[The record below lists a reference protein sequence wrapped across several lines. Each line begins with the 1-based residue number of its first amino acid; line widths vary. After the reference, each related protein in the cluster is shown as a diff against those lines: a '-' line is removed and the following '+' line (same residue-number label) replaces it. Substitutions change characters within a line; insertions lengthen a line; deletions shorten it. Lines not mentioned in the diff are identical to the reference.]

1 MRVLVTGSEGF
12 IGKRLVPELH
22 VKGHEVTRWDRTLDP
37 KLMDLVSPQGLRY
50 ALSACDAVVHLA
62 ANADVRGGWSDPT
75 KDLHVNV
82 VATHNLLEAMRK
94 TETRRLVFASSAAV
108 YGEGKGRRQDVPGW
122 PKPVIPV
129 RETWHAK
136 QTSLYGASKLAAE
149 AFIGAYVEAGH
160 LSASVL
166 RFVSLLG
173 PGYAH
178 GHVVDFVKRLRED
191 PTSLEIL
198 GFGTTE
204 RSYVDV
210 DDAVQ
215 AICLVLEGDPGW
227 EVLNVGTDHTL
238 TSKDSARLI
247 CDYLGVDPEFSFT
260 GESWR
265 GDHDILLDATQLR
278 KRGWSPRYT
287 IRESLTRTLE
297 AL

>member
-12 IGKRLVPELH
+12 LGQRLCVALY
-22 VKGHEVTRWDRTLDP
+22 VDGHDVTRWDKALDP
-37 KLMDLVSPQGLRY
+37 KLMDLVNPQGLRY
-50 ALSACDAVVHLA
+50 ALSACDVVVHLA

-75 KDLHVNV
+75 KDLHSGV

-94 TETRRLVFASSAAV
+94 TETRRLIYASSAAV
-108 YGEGKGRRQDVPGW
+108 YGEAPT
-122 PKPVIPV
+122 PT
-129 RETWHAK
+129 RETWCAQ

-160 LSASVL
+160 LSATVL

-178 GHVVDFVKRLRED
+178 GHVVDFVQRLKSD
-191 PTSLEIL
+191 PSQLEIL

-215 AICLVLEGDPGW
+215 AICLALEGDPGW
-227 EVLNVGTDHTL
+227 EVLNVGTDQTI
-238 TSKDSARLI
+238 TAQESARLI
-247 CDYLGVDPEFSFT
+247 CDYLGVDPEFTFT

-278 KRGWSPRYT
+278 KRGWVPRYT